1 VELPTR
7 AMSRNTLRAT
17 RELLA
22 QAVRAATLQ
31 RPRGIATAIAPLAFV
46 AVAAVHLLSGFII
59 DYLLLAPPRELY
71 GWALGDRS
79 FALLTALGIGGML
92 AALAARPPLWLR
104 LATLLLLIGWP
115 LQLAE
120 ALLRDVEL
128 PGLLLGG
135 VSLSD
140 HVFALLLAMYA
151 LAVCLQLLRWT
162 GVEIGRARRSAGA
175 LLVSALVLL
184 VAPVLP
190 GSPWWW
196 PQEAW
201 DEADTSWQPP
211 VRSYSAE
218 ALLYAQPE
226 RVDAA
231 IDALA
236 PQRPGEIDLFALG
249 FAGDGTEGVF
259 RNEIEHFERM
269 IAERFGLPQ
278 RTVALVNHPDTIDAR
293 PLATLG
299 NLRLALR
306 GIGARMD
313 RDEDML
319 LMFLTSHGSADHE
332 LHVALDDLPLDPI
345 SPQDLRTA
353 LDSAGIEWRIL
364 VVSACYSGGFI
375 DALSSP
381 RTLIITAARQDRPS
395 FGCGVTSEITWFGQ
409 AFLVDGLNATLD
421 LPAAF
426 TQARR
431 DIRARERERDER
443 PSWPQLV
450 LGDEMAERLE
460 RLRASLPEGPAVA
473 FEPAVRAPVAA
484 EETVSAE
491 R

>member
-1 VELPTR
+1 
-7 AMSRNTLRAT
+7 MSRNTWRVT
-17 RELLA
+17 RDLLA

-31 RPRGIATAIAPLAFV
+31 RPRGVATPIAPLAFV
-46 AVAAVHLLSGFII
+46 VVAAVHLMSGFVI

-79 FALLTALGIGGML
+79 FALLAALGFGGLL

-104 LATLLLLIGWP
+104 FATLLLLVGWP
-115 LQLAE
+115 LQLLE

-128 PGLLLGG
+128 PGLMLGR

-140 HVFALLLAMYA
+140 HAFTLLLALYA
-151 LAVCLQLLRWT
+151 LAVCLQLLRWA
-162 GVEIGRARRSAGA
+162 GVEIGRARRAAGA
-175 LLVSALVLL
+175 VLVSSLVLL

-190 GSPWWW
+190 GNAWWW

-201 DEADTSWQPP
+201 DEEDVPWLPP

-218 ALLYAQPE
+218 ALLYAQPAH
-226 RVDAA
+226 VDAA
-231 IDALA
+231 VAALA
-236 PQRPGEIDLFALG
+236 SQRPGEIDLFALG
-249 FAGDGTEGVF
+249 FAGDGAEGVF

-269 IAERFGLPQ
+269 VAQRFGLPQ
-278 RTVALVNHPDTIDAR
+278 RTVALVNHPDTIDSR

-299 NLRLALR
+299 NLRLALH

-319 LMFLTSHGSADHE
+319 LLFVTSHGSAEHE

-345 SPQDLRTA
+345 SPRDLRSA
-353 LDSAGIEWRIL
+353 LDAAGIEWRIL

-381 RTLIITAARQDRPS
+381 RTLVITAARQDRPS

-443 PSWPQLV
+443 PSWPQLA

-460 RLRASLPEGPAVA
+460 RLRAGLAEGPPVA
-473 FEPAVRAPVAA
+473 FEPAVRAPDAA
-484 EETVSAE
+484 QETATAE